1 MNSPSST
8 PLPPSLRDDKLSILE
23 DRVGPREEG
32 KLSTENITP
41 PPPPPPPFDEG
52 TPRPDRG
59 EDDDKIDGSTPLPP
73 VAILRCSTVE
83 GFDGEDDADFKKNGS
98 ASAMLLLLLLLLV
111 LMI

>member
-8 PLPPSLRDDKLSILE
+8 PLPPSLREDRLSILE

-32 KLSTENITP
+32 KLSTENIT
-41 PPPPPPPFDEG
+41 PPPPFDEG

-73 VAILRCSTVE
+73 LAILRCSTAR

-98 ASAMLLLLLLLLV
+98 ASAMLLLLLLLLLLV
-111 LMI
+111 LMT